1 MPIDIRQFH
10 QTFFDESQEGLTAME
25 ALLLD
30 MERQDGP
37 GSDPDAL
44 NSIFRVVH
52 SIKGGSG
59 TFGFGWLADCSH
71 TLETFLEP
79 LRTGQRR
86 IDRATAGLLLRA
98 VDCLRNLLT
107 SVRTGSPVNKSA
119 IDEVYAEIESQQSNP
134 PLHTT
139 TAASAPATGIAAQVW
154 RIRFVPKAGLFASG
168 NDPLRILRELESLG
182 ALEVQ
187 ADLGRL
193 PAWNGFDPEQCYL
206 GWQLKLTAACGREAI
221 QEVFAWVADDCEL
234 AIESVDADAAAA
246 AASTLAEATE
256 GQVRVRGTS
265 IRVSTAKMDALVDI
279 VGELVITHTML
290 NQAVSC
296 LDPDSQPALV
306 AGMAQLERNL
316 RQLQEDV
323 MRIRMLPVG
332 FIFSRLP
339 RMVRDVAEQ
348 LGKKVDLQIGGEGTE
363 LDKSVIERISDPI
376 LHMVRNSLDHGI
388 ESPAE
393 RRAAGKPE
401 TGQIRLAAHQRGGN
415 VIIEIEDDG
424 RGLALD
430 RIRTRAIERG
440 LVPADAGLTPEQAAE
455 LIFQPGFTT
464 TDQVSDLSGRGVGL
478 DVVRNNIYALGGNVD
493 IDSQPGRGTRFTI
506 RMPLTLAILDG
517 LGVRL
522 GGQTYIVPLVNI
534 TESLRPAAD
543 DLKRLPGGEEVLA
556 FRHEHIPLIRL
567 SRLFQAA
574 TGIAATQQEIV
585 VVVEANG
592 RQAGLIVDE
601 LLGQQQVVI
610 KSLDTHY
617 RRVDGI
623 AAATI
628 LGDGT
633 VAYIVDIASLVRRTS
648 AAVRGTDPYNRTAGH
663 QAAPPAVLH

>member
-10 QTFFDESQEGLTAME
+10 QTFFDESQEGLTTME
-25 ALLLD
+25 SLLLD
-30 MERQDGP
+30 MERRDGP

-71 TLETFLEP
+71 ALETFLEP

-98 VDCLRNLLT
+98 VDCLRNLLA

-119 IDEVYAEIESQQSNP
+119 IDDVYAEIEAQQSSP
-134 PLHTT
+134 RMSAAVT
-139 TAASAPATGIAAQVW
+139 ASAAVPNAPARDW

-182 ALEVQ
+182 TLETQ
-187 ADLGRL
+187 ADTARL
-193 PAWNGFDPEQCYL
+193 PSWNEFDPEQCYL
-206 GWQLKLTAACGREAI
+206 GWQLTLTAACNRETI
-221 QEVFAWVADDCEL
+221 EEVFAWVVDDCEL
-234 AIESVDADAAAA
+234 TIEARDAEPAPVPAAA
-246 AASTLAEATE
+246 LAETTE

-265 IRVSTAKMDALVDI
+265 IRVSTAKMDSLVDI

-290 NQAVSC
+290 SQTVSG
-296 LDPDSQPALV
+296 LDPDSQPALI

-339 RMVRDVAEQ
+339 RLVRDLGEQ

-401 TGQIRLAAHQRGGN
+401 TGRIRLDAHQRGGN

-430 RIRTRAIERG
+430 KIRTRAIERG
-440 LVPADAGLTPEQAAE
+440 LVAADATLSPEQAAE

-493 IDSQPGRGTRFTI
+493 IDSQAGRGTRFTI

-517 LGVRL
+517 LGVQL

-534 TESLRPAAD
+534 TESLRPVAT

-556 FRHEHIPLIRL
+556 FRQEHIPLIRL
-567 SRLFQAA
+567 SQLFHADA
-574 TGIAATQQEIV
+574 GIAMAPQEIV

-592 RQAGLIVDE
+592 RQAGLIVDD

-633 VAYIVDIASLVRRTS
+633 VAYILDVASLVRRTS
-648 AAVRGTDPYNRTAGH
+648 AAVHGTDPYNRAAGRPP
-663 QAAPPAVLH
+663 ASPAVLH